1 MKRLIDLSHEIRH
14 GLVTYPG
21 IPEPVISDAL
31 SREASRQ
38 RYAPGTEFLIGR
50 IEMAG
55 NTGTYLDTPFHRY
68 PDGFDLADLDIEVV
82 AGLPLVL
89 VDAAGRVE
97 IGPEALDGLDIADK
111 AVLFHT
117 GWSVHFGTPA
127 YASEHPH
134 LVAATAA
141 VLVARRARIVGIDSL
156 NIDGT
161 ATGERPAHSSL
172 LAAGIPIVEHLTNLD
187 RLAEAL
193 TDPGV
198 TGRFYAVP
206 PKIRGF
212 GTMSVRAF
220 AVVKESQPPSR
231 SS

>member
-68 PDGFDLADLDIEVV
+68 PDGYDLADLELDVV

-89 VDAAGRVE
+89 VDATDRKE
-97 IGPEALDGLDIADK
+97 IGPDVLDGLDLAGN
-111 AVLFHT
+111 AVVFRT

-134 LVAATAA
+134 LDGATPA
-141 VLVARRARIVGIDSL
+141 VLVARGARIVGIDSL

-161 ATGERPAHSSL
+161 ATGERQAHSVL

-187 RLAEAL
+187 ALDEAL
-193 TDPGV
+193 SAPGASA
-198 TGRFYAVP
+198 TFYAVP
-206 PKIRGF
+206 PRIRGF
-212 GTMSVRAF
+212 GTISVRAF
-220 AVVKESQPPSR
+220 AVVE
-231 SS
+231 